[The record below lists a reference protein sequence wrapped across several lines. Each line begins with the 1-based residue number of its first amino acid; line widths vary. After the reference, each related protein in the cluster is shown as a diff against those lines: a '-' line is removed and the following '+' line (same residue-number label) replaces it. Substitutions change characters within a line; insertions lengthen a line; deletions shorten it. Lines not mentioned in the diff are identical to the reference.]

1 MPAFAEWAPDV
12 VPWNNDVAAEASGV
26 LPVEGGYAPFPQ
38 PDNSASAATDSPSA
52 TTYIRGAFAARS
64 ATDTI
69 KIFAFSATK
78 TWEGGAAGAAWTDRT
93 NASSH
98 TLATDEYWSA
108 VQYGT
113 NVIFANSGDN
123 VMVIAAAG
131 GGAATDLGGS
141 PPNSRFPAVIGD
153 YVFLGNT
160 ANSVREIKNSGLNDS
175 TTWTL
180 GTKSSSAQTFQDG
193 GAVQGIV
200 GFEQGGFIFQ
210 SDTVRRLDI
219 VTDAR
224 IFVPH
229 RIDYAYGTTSPYS
242 IVTRGSDVFYYSPSG
257 FVRLGFDGSFEQIGK
272 GKVDGWFRDNSSV
285 SVRPK
290 AIVGALDPV
299 SQRVFW
305 LYATASDASGA
316 ILHGLIVYDIDRKK
330 WTHADCAL
338 TYIFRALTPGATLS
352 ALAVLYS
359 TLTAMVTAGTTFGSD
374 VWKGG
379 APGIAAF
386 GIDNKLGFFTGT
398 PMAASVQTST
408 FEPVPGMRGYVRGFR
423 LIGDAVNATGRIG
436 GMERPQSAI
445 AWNPYAPVN
454 GQGRIPTRIS
464 NRWAQIQVDIPAG
477 EMWSGL
483 AGVEFDQ
490 DDVTPDGKR

>member
-1 MPAFAEWAPDV
+1 MPNFAEWAPDV
-12 VPWNNDVAAEASGV
+12 VPWNNDVAAEALGV
-26 LPVEGGYAPFPQ
+26 LPVDGGYAPFPQ
-38 PDNSASAATDSPSA
+38 PDTSASLATDSPSA

-64 ATDTI
+64 VTDTI
-69 KIFAFSATK
+69 KIFAFSASK

-153 YVFLGNT
+153 YVFLGST
-160 ANSVREIKNSGLNDS
+160 SNSVREIKNSGLNDS

-200 GFEQGGFIFQ
+200 GFEQGGFVFQ
-210 SDTVRRLDI
+210 SDTVRRLDL

-229 RIDYAYGTTSPYS
+229 KIDYAHGTTSPYS
-242 IVTRGSDVFYYSPSG
+242 IVSHGNEVFYYSPAG

-272 GKVDGWFRDNSSV
+272 GKVDGWFLENHNV
-285 SVRPK
+285 ARPK
-290 AIVGALDPV
+290 AVIGAIDPV
-299 SQRVFW
+299 TQRIFW
-305 LYATASDASGA
+305 LYASASNASS
-316 ILHGLIVYDIDRKK
+316 LVLDGLIVYDIDRKR
-330 WTHADCAL
+330 WTHASCAL

-352 ALAVLYS
+352 ALAALYA
-359 TLTAMVTAGTTFGSD
+359 TLAAMAAAPTTFGAD
-374 VWKGG
+374 VWRGG

-386 GIDNKLGFFTGT
+386 DSANKLGFFTGT
-398 PMAASVQTST
+398 PMAASVQTSM

-423 LIGDAVNATGRIG
+423 LIGDAANAMGRIG

-445 AWNPYAPVN
+445 TWNAYAAVN
-454 GQGRIPTRIS
+454 GQGRIPARLS
-464 NRWAQIQVDIPAG
+464 NRWAQIQVDTAVG
-477 EMWSGL
+477 ESWTGL

-490 DDVTPDGKR
+490 DDVAPDGKR

>member
-1 MPAFAEWAPDV
+1 MPNFADWQPDV
-12 VPWNNDVAAEASGV
+12 VPWNNDVAAEALGV

-38 PDNSASAATDSPSA
+38 PDTSASAAAA
-52 TTYIRGAFAARS
+52 TVIQGAFAARS

-78 TWEGGAAGAAWTDRT
+78 TYEGGAAGAAWTDRT

-160 ANSVREIKNSGLNDS
+160 SNSPREIKNSGLNDS

-200 GFEQGGFIFQ
+200 GFEQGGFVLQ

-229 RIDYAYGTTSPYS
+229 KIDYAYGTTSPYS
-242 IVTRGSDVFYYSPSG
+242 IVSRGSEVFYYSPAG
-257 FVRLGFDGSFEQIGK
+257 FVRLGFDGTFEPIGK
-272 GKVDGWFRDNSSV
+272 GKVDGWFLENHNV
-285 SVRPK
+285 TRPR
-290 AIVGALDPV
+290 AIIGALDPV
-299 SQRVFW
+299 TQRVFW
-305 LYATASDASGA
+305 LYASAGNASSTTLD
-316 ILHGLIVYDIDRKK
+316 GLIVYDIDRKK
-330 WTHADCAL
+330 WTHATCAL
-338 TYIFRALTPGATLS
+338 TYIFRALTQGATLS
-352 ALAVLYS
+352 ALAALYS
-359 TLTAMVTAGTTFGSD
+359 TLAAMTAAHTMFGAD
-374 VWKGG
+374 VWRGG
-379 APGIAAF
+379 APGLAAF
-386 GIDNKLGFFTGT
+386 DSANKLGFFTGS

-436 GMERPQSAI
+436 GAERPQTAI
-445 AWNPYAPVN
+445 VFNGPMPVN
-454 GQGRIPTRIS
+454 GQGRVPARIS
-464 NRWAQIQVDIPAG
+464 TRWAQIQVDTVAG
-477 EMWSGL
+477 ESWTSL
-483 AGVEFDQ
+483 AGIEFDQ
-490 DDVTPDGKR
+490 DDIAPDGKR

>member
-1 MPAFAEWAPDV
+1 MPNFAEWQPDV

-26 LPVEGGYAPFPQ
+26 LPTEGGYAPFPQ
-38 PDNSASAATDSPSA
+38 PDSSSSAAAGTV
-52 TTYIRGAFAARS
+52 IQGAFAARS
-64 ATDTI
+64 ASDTI

-78 TWEGGAAGAAWTDRT
+78 TYEGGAAGAAWTDRT

-131 GGAATDLGGS
+131 GGAATDLGGT

-193 GAVQGIV
+193 GAVQGLV

-229 RIDYAYGTTSPYS
+229 KIDYAYGTTSPYS
-242 IVTRGSDVFYYSPSG
+242 IVTRGGEVFYYSPAG
-257 FVRLGFDGSFEQIGK
+257 FVRLGFDGSFEPIGK
-272 GKVDGWFRDNSSV
+272 GKVDEWFRDNSNV
-285 SVRPK
+285 TRPK
-290 AIVGALDPV
+290 AIIGALDPV

-305 LYATASDASGA
+305 LFATASNASSTT
-316 ILHGLIVYDIDRKK
+316 LDGLIVYDIDRKK
-330 WTHADCAL
+330 WTHATCAL
-338 TYIFRALTPGATLS
+338 TYIFRALTPGATLT
-352 ALAVLYS
+352 ALAALYS
-359 TLTAMVTAGTTFGSD
+359 TLAAMAAAPTTFGAD
-374 VWKGG
+374 VWRGG

-386 GIDNKLGFFTGT
+386 DASNKLGFFTGT
-398 PMAASVQTST
+398 PMAASVQTSK
-408 FEPVPGMRGYVRGFR
+408 FEPVPGMRGYVRGAR
-423 LIGDAVNATGRIG
+423 LIGDAVNATAKIG
-436 GMERPQSAI
+436 GAERPQTAVVFN
-445 AWNPYAPVN
+445 AAAAVN
-454 GQGRIPTRIS
+454 GQGRVPMRIS
-464 NRWAQIQVDIPAG
+464 TRWAQIQVDIAAG
-477 EMWSGL
+477 ESWTGL
-483 AGVEFDQ
+483 AGIEFDQ

>member
-1 MPAFAEWAPDV
+1 MPNFADWAPDV
-12 VPWNNDVAAEASGV
+12 TPWNNDVAAEALGV

-38 PDNSASAATDSPSA
+38 PDVSASAAAA
-52 TTYIRGAFAARS
+52 TAIRGAFAARS

-78 TWEGGAAGAAWTDRT
+78 TYEGGAAGAAWTDRT
-93 NASSH
+93 NVSSH

-160 ANSVREIKNSGLNDS
+160 ANSPREIKNSGLNDS

-200 GFEQGGFIFQ
+200 GFEQGGFVLQ

-229 RIDYAYGTTSPYS
+229 KIDYAYGTMSPYS
-242 IVTRGSDVFYYSPSG
+242 IVSRGSEVFYYSPAG
-257 FVRLGFDGSFEQIGK
+257 FVRLGFDGTFEPIGK
-272 GKVDGWFRDNSSV
+272 GKVDGWFLENHNV
-285 SVRPK
+285 ARPK
-290 AIVGALDPV
+290 AIIGALDPV

-305 LYATASDASGA
+305 LYATASNASSTT
-316 ILHGLIVYDIDRKK
+316 LDGLIVYDIDRKK
-330 WTHADCAL
+330 WTHATCAL
-338 TYIFRALTPGATLS
+338 TYIFRAMTPGATLS

-359 TLTAMVTAGTTFGSD
+359 TLTAMAAAHTTFGAD
-374 VWKGG
+374 VWMGG
-379 APGIAAF
+379 APGLAAF
-386 GIDNKLGFFTGT
+386 DASNKLGFFTGS
-398 PMAASVQTST
+398 PMAASVQTSK

-423 LIGDAVNATGRIG
+423 LIGDAANAVGRIG
-436 GMERPQSAI
+436 GMERSQGAI
-445 AWNPYAPVN
+445 TWNDYAGVN
-454 GQGRIPTRIS
+454 GQGRVPTRLS
-464 NRWAQIQVDIPAG
+464 SRWAQIQVDIPAG
-477 EMWSGL
+477 ASWTSMAS
-483 AGVEFDQ
+483 VEFDQ
-490 DDVTPDGKR
+490 DDIGPDGKR